1 MQFQSNLI
9 RAAAIVAAEKD
20 IRSYLNGVH
29 IEYKPGEDHVW
40 IVGTDGGAMFV
51 ARQIVDRQTDPV
63 ELLIPTKEARKIKS
77 KLVYHDSGD
86 VVTWQIG
93 SENHSLYSKPEPGRY
108 PDWRRVVPD
117 SVDNTQASIRMDYMV
132 KAQKVITELCGKTS
146 GDYVDIRGGN
156 IDDRTPAI
164 VMGLSSNCLML
175 IMPYKANSSV
185 TEADLTSLRAKL
197 GI

>member
-9 RAAAIVAAEKD
+9 RAAAIVAGEKD
-20 IRSYLNGVH
+20 IRSYLNGVR

-40 IVGTDGGAMFV
+40 IVGTDGAAMFV
-51 ARQIVDRQTDPV
+51 ARQTVDKQADPI

-77 KLVYHDSGD
+77 KLVYHDGGD

-93 SENHSLYSKPEPGRY
+93 NANHSIYSKAEPGRY

-117 SVDNTQASIRMDYMV
+117 SVDNTRANIHPDYAV
-132 KAQKVITELCGKTS
+132 KAQKVIAELCGKTS

-156 IDDRTPAI
+156 INDHTPAI
-164 VMGLSSNCLML
+164 VTGLSSNCLML
-175 IMPYKANSSV
+175 IMPHQANSSV
-185 TEADLTSLRAKL
+185 AEADLTSLRAKL

>member
-9 RAAAIVAAEKD
+9 RAAAIVAAENEK
-20 IRSYLNGVH
+20 RSCLNGVH

-40 IVGTDGGAMFV
+40 IVGTDGAAMFV
-51 ARQIVDRQTDPV
+51 ARQIVDRQTDPI

-77 KLVYHDSGD
+77 KLVYHDGGD

-93 SENHSLYSKPEPGRY
+93 NENHSLYSKAEPGRY

-117 SVDNTQASIRMDYMV
+117 SVDNTRANIRMDYMV
-132 KAQKVITELCGKTS
+132 KAQKVVAELYGKTS
-146 GDYVDIRGGN
+146 GDYVDIRGGS

-164 VMGLSSNCLML
+164 VTGLSSNCLML
-175 IMPYKANSSV
+175 IMPCKANSSV
-185 TEADLTSLRAKL
+185 TEDDLTSLRAKL

>member
-1 MQFQSNLI
+1 MQFQANLI

-20 IRSYLNGVH
+20 IRSCLNGVR

-77 KLVYHDSGD
+77 KHAYHDGGD

-93 SENHSLYSKPEPGRY
+93 NENHSLYSKAEPGLY

-117 SVDNTQASIRMDYMV
+117 SVDNTRTNIRMDYMV
-132 KAQKVITELCGKTS
+132 KAQKVVTELCGKTS
-146 GDYVDIRGGN
+146 GDYVDIRGGS

-175 IMPYKANSSV
+175 IMPYRANSSV

>member
-1 MQFQSNLI
+1 MKFQANLI

-20 IRSYLNGVH
+20 IRSYLNGVR

-77 KLVYHDSGD
+77 KLVYHDGGN

-93 SENHSLYSKPEPGRY
+93 SENQSLYSKAEPGWY
-108 PDWRRVVPD
+108 PNWRQVVPD
-117 SVDNTQASIRMDYMV
+117 SVDNTRATIRMDYMV

-146 GDYVDIRGGN
+146 GGYVYIRGGS
-156 IDDRTPAI
+156 IDGRTPAI
-164 VMGLSSNCLML
+164 VTGLPSNCLML
-175 IMPYKANSSV
+175 IMPYRAYSGV
-185 TEADLTSLRAKL
+185 PEADLTSLRAKL

>member
-20 IRSYLNGVH
+20 IRSYLNGVR

-40 IVGTDGGAMFV
+40 IVGTDCGAMFV

-77 KLVYHDSGD
+77 EIVYHDGGD
-86 VVTWQIG
+86 IVTWHVNN
-93 SENHSLYSKPEPGRY
+93 ENHAIHAGPEPGLY
-108 PDWRRVVPD
+108 PNWRQVVPD
-117 SVDNTQASIRMDYMV
+117 SVDNTRANIRMDYMV
-132 KAQKVITELCGKTS
+132 KAQKVVAELCGKTS
-146 GDYVDIRGGN
+146 GDHVDIRGGSSH
-156 IDDRTPAI
+156 RCSPAI
-164 VMGLSSNCLML
+164 VTGLSSNCLMV
-175 IMPYKANSSV
+175 IMPHQANSSV
-185 TEADLTSLRAKL
+185 AEADLTSLRARL